1 MTANLTRGT
10 TSIGMRTIAPP
21 NPTLPLPDFAIP
33 PDEIVQEILQKMSR
47 LETVVEKKADSD
59 SIRSYIAMSEEM
71 ILISA
76 QQIVLDGDVTIGNI
90 IRHQNGTLSGEL
102 PPEVTR
108 IVGDVIQTGTIRS
121 NNWGPTAG
129 SAWDLNNGI
138 MIMGGSESPSLY
150 FEDGNLF
157 LSGSLT
163 AESIVLGKGT
173 LGEIADEAAGAMKSA
188 DFEQM
193 LDDQLATGV
202 GNILAG
208 ESGEFRFEVGPNSIY
223 ARHYLFNPDG
233 TSAYPTGT
241 LRTALFLSANGI
253 AMGYNDRDTG
263 DFVPAVTIESTGQVN
278 VRGTI
283 TAGSVIAGTVT
294 VNGTQIETIRQ
305 DAQFGAGGIYELTN
319 NGGSTVLRGVVQPA
333 EQGAIRVGNISW
345 NTSTGV
351 VTSGTGVAMTP
362 FGIVTANDGNTTF
375 ALQSSNGSAFFGGDI
390 ETSGRIVA
398 QGNYSVGGIP
408 AAFHAL
414 PTNVNA
420 NGYNATVVNGT
431 AFSAIVGVSGIGL
444 SIQKSASS
452 AGIPA
457 LEILSRDNL
466 IAGNLEIA
474 PVSTATALVNYEGA
488 LVLRNGFM
496 GTRSAGR
503 VALGSQNSGGGRNQ
517 ATLHLQTWE
526 ELTPAAGDL
535 GALGIQLLRIR
546 INNQE
551 VNLLVQTI

>member
-33 PDEIVQEILQKMSR
+33 PEDIMQEILQKMSR

-59 SIRSYIAMSEEM
+59 SIRSYIAMSDEM

-76 QQIVLDGDVTIGNI
+76 QQIVLDGEVTIGNI

-150 FEDGNLF
+150 FEGGNLF

-193 LDDQLATGV
+193 LDDQLAAGV
-202 GNILAG
+202 GNITAG
-208 ESGEFRFEVGPNSIY
+208 VGNDFVLEVEGNAIY
-223 ARHYLFNPDG
+223 ARHHQFNQAG
-233 TSAYPTGT
+233 TGAYTGT

-253 AMGYNDRDTG
+253 AMGYNQRSNG
-263 DFVPAVTIESTGQVN
+263 AFVPAVTIESTGQVN

-283 TAGSVIAGTVT
+283 TAGSVIAGSVT
-294 VNGTQIETIRQ
+294 VNGTQIEAIRQ

-375 ALQSSNGSAFFGGDI
+375 ALQSANGSAFFGGDI

-420 NGYNATVVNGT
+420 NGYNATVANGT
-431 AFSAIVGVSGIGL
+431 AFRAIVGVSGIGL

-474 PVSTATALVNYEGA
+474 PVATSTALVNYEGA

-526 ELTPAAGDL
+526 ELTPADGDL

>member
-33 PDEIVQEILQKMSR
+33 PEEIVQEILQKMSR

-59 SIRSYIAMSEEM
+59 SIRSYIAMSDEM

-76 QQIVLDGDVTIGNI
+76 QQIVLDGEVTIGNI

-108 IVGDVIQTGTIRS
+108 VVGDVIQTGTIRS

-129 SAWDLNNGI
+129 SAWDLNNGV
-138 MIMGGSESPSLY
+138 MTMGGSESPSLY
-150 FEDGNLF
+150 FEGGNLF

-193 LDDQLATGV
+193 LDDQLEAGV
-202 GNILAG
+202 GNIVAG
-208 ESGEFRFEVGPNSIY
+208 VGGDFVLEVEGNAIY
-223 ARHYLFNPDG
+223 ARHHQFNQAG
-233 TSAYPTGT
+233 TGSYTGT

-253 AMGYNDRDTG
+253 AMGYNQRSNG
-263 DFVPAVTIESTGQVN
+263 AFVPAVTIESTGQVN

-294 VNGTQIETIRQ
+294 VNGTQIEAIRQ

-319 NGGSTVLRGVVQPA
+319 NGGSTVLRGVIQPT
-333 EQGAIRVGNISW
+333 EQGAIRVGDIAW
-345 NTSTGV
+345 NTSTGA

-362 FGIVTANDGNTTF
+362 FGIVTANNGNTTF
-375 ALQSSNGSAFFGGDI
+375 ALQSLNGSAFFGGDI
-390 ETSGRIVA
+390 ETLGRIIARGSYEFEGSPYALQVRPEDITTSGVYIRA
-398 QGNYSVGGIP
+398 PQFGHGLVLDRISGHQNRYGLIVNSTNNAIRGNLHIGAPQGFTDLTGSSNSLVLNSGTLLEQPPGRIGIGAVNSEGLTALHIRTRHAVEP
-408 AAFHAL
+408 A
-414 PTNVNA
+414 T
-420 NGYNATVVNGT
+420 GD
-431 AFSAIVGVSGIGL
+431 IEGIGL
-444 SIQKSASS
+444 LQYRIVIDGEAYNMV
-452 AGIPA
+452 
-457 LEILSRDNL
+457 LN
-466 IAGNLEIA
+466 
-474 PVSTATALVNYEGA
+474 PV
-488 LVLRNGFM
+488 
-496 GTRSAGR
+496 
-503 VALGSQNSGGGRNQ
+503 
-517 ATLHLQTWE
+517 
-526 ELTPAAGDL
+526 
-535 GALGIQLLRIR
+535 
-546 INNQE
+546 
-551 VNLLVQTI
+551 